1 MTASLGKVLV
11 PGQSSD
17 GLAAPYRGHNDPH
30 SCYLRQGRSTP
41 RKNSSPGRAS
51 SGRRDSPLRWAT
63 TSWTKVLAARGA
75 PSVESRLALEALC
88 RAYWYPLYA
97 FVRRQGHDPEDARD
111 LTQAYFA
118 ELLEKGYLG
127 QFDPSLGR
135 FRVFLMTSMKH
146 FLSKEREKAR
156 AVKRGGR
163 AVVISLDADVEGRLG
178 LEPADRLTPEEI
190 YERRWA
196 LTILERVLGKLRQE
210 FKEEARE
217 QEFERLKPFLTGEEP
232 KVPYREVAA
241 ELGSSEDAVKSS
253 VLRLRRRFGSRLR
266 EEIAETV
273 ASPEEVDEEV
283 RHLLKSIAPWGARAS

>member
-1 MTASLGKVLV
+1 VLPSAESL
-11 PGQSSD
+11 
-17 GLAAPYRGHNDPH
+17 N
-30 SCYLRQGRSTP
+30 P
-41 RKNSSPGRAS
+41 RKDTSQAEQAAVAGDR
-51 SGRRDSPLRWAT
+51 PLRWAT
-63 TSWTKVLAARGA
+63 TSWTKVFAARGT

-97 FVRRQGHDPEDARD
+97 FVRRQGHDPEDAQD